1 MKLIVRNLGTVDY
14 EQAWKAMRE
23 YTDLRNKNS
32 DDQIWLLQHPSVYT
46 LGQAGKPEHL
56 HDAGS
61 IPVIKCD
68 RGGQITYH
76 GPGQLICYV
85 LLDLRRL
92 KLTIKQL
99 IFTLEQTVIDL
110 LRYYGID
117 AQRREKA
124 PGIYVND
131 KKIASLGLRVRNGC
145 TYHGLSL
152 NVNMDLKPFNQI
164 DPCGY
169 SGMEMTQL
177 SELGVT
183 DSTDVIANGLI
194 NIITARF
201 HYELE

>member
-1 MKLIVRNLGTVDY
+1 VKLIVRNLGTVDY